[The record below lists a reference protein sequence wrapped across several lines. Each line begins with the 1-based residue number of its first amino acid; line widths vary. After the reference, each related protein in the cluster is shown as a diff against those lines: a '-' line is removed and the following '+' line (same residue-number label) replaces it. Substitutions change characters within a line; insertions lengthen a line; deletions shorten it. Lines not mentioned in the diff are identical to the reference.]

1 MSAPGRPPALLWHLW
16 HDDRMYVVGE
26 GQEQPLPVTAGRAV
40 VTVRSAASQSGRVV
54 EWEAEVDRI
63 DPGTPDWA
71 EVTALLASARLNRRD
86 RSDPIRRW
94 ARESTVVR
102 FTPIGLRPA
111 RPR

>member
-26 GQEQPLPVTAGRAV
+26 GQEQPLPLTSGRAT

-54 EWEAEVDRI
+54 EWTAEVDQVQ
-63 DPGTPDWA
+63 PGSPEWAQVTP
-71 EVTALLASARLNRRD
+71 LLAAARLNRRD
-86 RSDPIRRW
+86 RSDPAGRW
-94 ARESTVVR
+94 ARESTVLR